1 MQHISI
7 RIMDGEEI
15 DFFAAMPERWEKMT
29 GTIVK
34 VEQKSERA
42 ESYLALVFSKDD
54 ESEDMIQMA
63 LVSVMSGTKIGGVA
77 VMSYEEAMQNRV
89 RFITDQLQEH
99 LEIVGGVKQMNEI
112 NALRLAEIILELG
125 PQQER
130 ALPKKKRK
138 GRPDEQP

>member
-1 MQHISI
+1 MQHVSI

-15 DFFAAMPERWEKMT
+15 DFYAAMPERWEKMT

-42 ESYLALVFSKDD
+42 ECFLALVFSKDD
-54 ESEDMIQMA
+54 EKEDHIQMA
-63 LVSVMSGTKIGGVA
+63 LVSVVSGTKIGGVA
-77 VMSYEEAMQNRV
+77 VMSYEDAMQSRV

-99 LEIVGGVKQMNEI
+99 IEIVGGVKQMNEI

-138 GRPDEQP
+138 ERPDER

>member
-138 GRPDEQP
+138 ERPDER

>member
-1 MQHISI
+1 MQHVSI
-7 RIMDGEEI
+7 RIMDGEEL

-34 VEQKSERA
+34 VEQKNERA
-42 ESYLALVFSKDD
+42 ECFLALVFSKDD
-54 ESEDMIQMA
+54 ENEDMIQMA
-63 LVSVMSGTKIGGVA
+63 LVSVVSGTKIGGVA
-77 VMSYEEAMQNRV
+77 VMSYEDAMHGRA
-89 RFITDQLQEH
+89 RFITEQLQEH
-99 LEIVGGVKQMNEI
+99 IEIVGGVKKMNEI

-138 GRPDEQP
+138 GRADEQP